1 MDISIRQLDGPLSLV
16 SVSGDL
22 DLYCASQMKVSVTDI
37 WETRRDSIILDLSRL
52 EYLDS
57 SGIGTIIKLYSE
69 ARNIGVGF
77 SLAEVPAPVHKVME
91 LTKLI
96 GFLPIS
102 DTVGEAVSRLEGAG
116 KARQNKKDDL
126 GPLLVNNHHRLFDTS
141 EMRYK
146 DFNIDFGR
154 IRYLSHLIS
163 QQAPPEIREFN
174 LLEQQ
179 ISEIVKNAIRHGNQN
194 DIRKK
199 VKIWFSFSKTSA
211 RLIVE
216 DEGSGFA
223 RLEEWNEFFRKRMEC
238 FHKQDFEGMT
248 DYISYRTEDS
258 VEEDGGNALFAAVEY
273 WNSGVVYNE
282 ARNAV
287 AVGKTFETGAA
298 DGDD

>member
-1 MDISIRQLDGPLSLV
+1 MDISIRRMEGPLSVV
-16 SVSGDL
+16 SVAGDL
-22 DLYCASQMKVSVTDI
+22 DLYCASQLKVSVTGI
-37 WETRRDSIILDLSRL
+37 WEKRRDAIVLDLGRL
-52 EYLDS
+52 DYLDS

-69 ARNIGVGF
+69 ARNRGVGF
-77 SLAEVPAPVHKVME
+77 SLAEVPPPVHKVME

-96 GFLPIS
+96 GFLPICR
-102 DTVGEAVSRLEGAG
+102 TVPEAVGRLDGVRR
-116 KARQNKKDDL
+116 ARQKERDPL
-126 GPLLVNNHHRLFDTS
+126 GPLLVDNHHELFDTS
-141 EMRYK
+141 DMRCK

-179 ISEIVKNAIRHGNQN
+179 ISEIVKNAIRHGNRN

-199 VKIWFSFSKTSA
+199 VKIWFSFSRTSA

-216 DEGSGFA
+216 DEGTGFA

-238 FHKQDFEGMT
+238 FHQQDFEGMA
-248 DYISYRTEDS
+248 DFISYRTEDS
-258 VEEDGGNALFAAVEY
+258 VEDDGGNALFAAVEY
-273 WNSGVVYNE
+273 WNRGVVYNE

-287 AVGKTFETGAA
+287 AVGKTFDQGAA
-298 DGDD
+298 GD